1 MNREV
6 FQFGCIVLLFSG
18 TQYICGFLTFFF
30 FFFIFYHI
38 QHALY
43 RYKVTYGI
51 MTMQDS

>member
-30 FFFIFYHI
+30 FFLFFIIFSMHCI
-38 QHALY
+38 DIRLHM
-43 RYKVTYGI
+43 G
-51 MTMQDS
+51 